1 MQPVQ
6 LSLLP
11 EEHPAPPMMVFAQL
25 PGQQVTAA
33 VTLLAGLIARAAA
46 PQAAAMA
53 APAEVSGD
61 E

>member
-1 MQPVQ
+1 VQPVQ

-11 EEHPAPPMMVFAQL
+11 EEHPAPPAMVFAQL

-33 VTLLAGLIARAAA
+33 VTLLAGLIARAAV
-46 PQAAAMA
+46 PDAAVMT

>member
-1 MQPVQ
+1 
-6 LSLLP
+6 
-11 EEHPAPPMMVFAQL
+11 MVFAQL
-25 PGQQVTAA
+25 PGRQVTAA

-53 APAEVSGD
+53 ALAEVSGD

>member
-11 EEHPAPPMMVFAQL
+11 EKHPALPAMVFAQL
-25 PGQQVTAA
+25 PGRQVTAA

-46 PQAAAMA
+46 LPAAATA
-53 APAEVSGD
+53 ALAEVSGD

>member
-6 LSLLP
+6 LILLP
-11 EEHPAPPMMVFAQL
+11 EEHPAPPTMVFAQL

-46 PQAAAMA
+46 PGAAVVT

>member
-11 EEHPAPPMMVFAQL
+11 EKHPAPPTMVFAQL
-25 PGQQVTAA
+25 PEQQVTAA

-46 PQAAAMA
+46 PGAAAMTD
-53 APAEVSGD
+53 PAEVSGG